1 MRPASWSGN
10 GVKSRF
16 RATSRTFWRRRCL
29 LRHDFRARA
38 ERSRAMRYWL
48 CLLALL
54 GQTLGGAA
62 AANDLPD
69 FGNPA
74 DAVLNKT
81 REGQLGRT
89 VMMQLYNAGVVV
101 EDPLLTEY
109 IQSIGARIASHAND
123 GDHRFRFFVVKDD
136 SINAFAMPGGYIG
149 VNTGLILASENE
161 SELAGVL
168 AHEVSHVTQRHIARS
183 LYDTQRTSIMT
194 MAAMLAAALLGAAA
208 DLPGDAMMGA
218 ITASQAAAA
227 QRQINYTRSNEH
239 EADRVGIDVL
249 AAAGFDPNAMATFFE
264 KLSRRY
270 SAARTE
276 IPDMLQTHPV
286 TAVRIAEARDR
297 ARRLPQNR
305 VEDSLDYGLTR
316 ARIEVMSARDPQTAL
331 RIFESKP
338 NPDTVANRYGRALAL
353 AAIGR
358 NDDAER
364 AFRDLVREHP
374 GVIAFRIGLGEA
386 LAKSGLTEQALEVYR
401 EAVRLFP
408 RNVPLTIS
416 YAEVLLEAE
425 RPDEAHKVLLDLLN
439 NVPPTP
445 AQIRLIARAAS
456 AEGDTVNAYYYMA
469 EYYVS
474 TGNLPH
480 AIGQLRLAL
489 QLPDVHAVERARI
502 NARLDELIEYI
513 PEEHR
518 EEVLRRAPGG

>member
-1 MRPASWSGN
+1 
-10 GVKSRF
+10 
-16 RATSRTFWRRRCL
+16 
-29 LRHDFRARA
+29 
-38 ERSRAMRYWL
+38 MRYWL
-48 CLLALL
+48 CLLAVL
-54 GQTLGGAA
+54 GQTLGAVA
-62 AANDLPD
+62 AANELPD
-69 FGNPA
+69 FGSPA
-74 DAVLNKT
+74 DALLNKT
-81 REGQLGRT
+81 REGQLGRS

-101 EDPLLTEY
+101 DDPLLTEY
-109 IQSIGARIASHAND
+109 IQSIGSHIASHANN
-123 GDHRFRFFVVKDD
+123 GSHRFRFFVVED
-136 SINAFAMPGGYIG
+136 SRINAFAMPGGYIG
-149 VNTGLILASENE
+149 VHTGLILATENE

-183 LYDTQRTSIMT
+183 LYDSQRTSIMT

-208 DLPGDAMMGA
+208 DLPGDAMIGVVS
-218 ITASQAAAA
+218 ASQAAAA

-249 AAAGFDPNAMATFFE
+249 AAAGYDPNAMASFFE

-270 SAARTE
+270 SLARAE
-276 IPDMLQTHPV
+276 IPEMLQTHPV

-305 VEDSLDYGLTR
+305 AENSLEYGLTK
-316 ARIEVMSARDPQTAL
+316 ARIEVLSARDPQTAL
-331 RIFESKP
+331 RIFESKSD
-338 NPDTVANRYGRALAL
+338 PDAVPNRYGRALAL
-353 AAIGR
+353 AAVGR
-358 NDDAER
+358 HDDAER
-364 AFRDLVREHP
+364 AFRELVREFP
-374 GVIAFRIGLGEA
+374 GVIPYRIGLGEA
-386 LAKSGLTEQALEVYR
+386 LAASGLTEQALEVFA
-401 EAVRLFP
+401 EAARLFP

-425 RPDEAHKVLLDLLN
+425 RPADAHAILLDLLN

-456 AEGDTVNAYYYMA
+456 AEGDTLNAYYYMA

-474 TGNLPH
+474 TGNLPL

-489 QLPDVHAVERARI
+489 KLPDAHAVERARI